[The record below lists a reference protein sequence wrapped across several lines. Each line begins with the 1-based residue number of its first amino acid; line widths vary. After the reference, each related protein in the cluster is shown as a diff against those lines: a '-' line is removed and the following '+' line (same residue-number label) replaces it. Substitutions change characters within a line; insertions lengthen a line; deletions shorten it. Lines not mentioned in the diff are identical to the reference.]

1 MFMKYNAVLRG
12 KESVHKETVAVL
24 AQAFEQLCRGNM
36 YPSTLAVINASI
48 CKLSKIT
55 RISRVY
61 RAPGGLLPNEFWH
74 ETPLGVIGG
83 VEFAFMSATLERDVA
98 LQYAARSRARVL
110 FELKP
115 GLADRGAD
123 LSWCSQ
129 YPEEKEICFPPMCG
143 LFVDNK
149 RVDGAV
155 LVVEIS
161 ISSHYSDPT
170 ISDEL
175 ATQEK
180 ERRAQLDAIDAARS
194 AGLTAD
200 ARLAR
205 AVAEAAQEERDAL
218 MARAIDVLRQSARVA
233 VGHSMRAIS
242 DAVQAARPFTTTARL
257 GAESSRVE
265 LVRSELELA
274 IRWAEHERTFAAATG
289 DAGSAVSARA
299 VSTTASR
306 AVPMFVGAEAAF
318 ETSDDDEADPN
329 EPGGHRAQLVFTKER
344 IAAAQRDEARR
355 AAAVAELAAASACV
369 AAREAARYH
378 QHELETIQFRKIGL
392 GMGLGGASSRLVT
405 TAATLQKRMTLDPD
419 YPPPPR
425 PFPNFSSAS
434 SRPQT
439 SAATAR
445 VYTGQASTTTPRQQQ
460 RSSGRAAPRTKGAPK
475 THSPLPIWLREMPS
489 APRSPAHL
497 PAI

>member
-1 MFMKYNAVLRG
+1 MFIKYNAVLRG
-12 KESVHKETVAVL
+12 KESVHKDTVAVL
-24 AQAFEQLCRGNM
+24 SEAFKTLCKGNL
-36 YPSTLAVINASI
+36 YPSTLAVINAAI

-61 RAPGGLLPNEFWH
+61 RAPGGLLPDSFWT
-74 ETPLGVIGG
+74 ENQLGVIGG

-123 LSWCSQ
+123 LAWCSQ
-129 YPEEKEICFPPMCG
+129 YPEEREICFPPMCG
-143 LFVDNK
+143 LFVDDK

-161 ISSHYSDPT
+161 ISSHYSDPVLGA
-170 ISDEL
+170 EL
-175 ATQEK
+175 AAQER
-180 ERRAQLDAIDAARS
+180 ERRAQLDAIEAARQAALS
-194 AGLTAD
+194 AD
-200 ARLAR
+200 ERLAR
-205 AVAEAAQEERDAL
+205 AVAEAAQEERDHL
-218 MARAIDVLRQSARVA
+218 MRQAIDVLRQSARVA

-242 DAVQAARPFTTTARL
+242 DAVQAARPFTTSARL

-289 DAGSAVSARA
+289 EAQRRAASANA
-299 VSTTASR
+299 STSRTA
-306 AVPMFVGAEAAF
+306 AMLVGPEGPL
-318 ETSDDDEADPN
+318 ETSDDEA
-329 EPGGHRAQLVFTKER
+329 EPDQGPYAAGQGAQLVFTRER

-369 AAREAARYH
+369 AARTAAREH
-378 QHELETIQFRKIGL
+378 QHELETIQFRKHGL
-392 GMGLGGASSRLVT
+392 AGNGVASASSSPALVT
-405 TAATLQKRMTLDPD
+405 AAAALPQRMALDPD

-425 PFPNFSSAS
+425 PLPSFSAS
-434 SRPQT
+434 PRPQT
-439 SAATAR
+439 STGATAR
-445 VYTGQASTTTPRQQQ
+445 MYSGRASTTPPRM
-460 RSSGRAAPRTKGAPK
+460 RSRGRSRKGALK
-475 THSPLPIWLREMPS
+475 TQLPVWLREP
-489 APRSPAHL
+489 PRQPAHL
-497 PAI
+497 PAM